1 VSICGEIENVKG
13 EIETLEDLLKN
24 EPKDGWNACSNI
36 AMMVKDSIKSAKK
49 RLKELEAVK

>member
-1 VSICGEIENVKG
+1 MSICGEIENVKG

-36 AMMVKDSIKSAKK
+36 SMMVKDSIKSAKK

>member
-13 EIETLEDLLKN
+13 EIDTLEDLLKN

-36 AMMVKDSIKSAKK
+36 SMMVKDSIKSAKK

>member
-1 VSICGEIENVKG
+1 MSICGEIENVKG

-49 RLKELEAVK
+49 RLKELEAVR

>member
-13 EIETLEDLLKN
+13 EIDTLEDLLKN

-36 AMMVKDSIKSAKK
+36 AMMVKDSIRSAKK

>member
-1 VSICGEIENVKG
+1 MSICGEIENVKG

-36 AMMVKDSIKSAKK
+36 SMMVRDSIKSAKK
-49 RLKELEAVK
+49 RLKELEAAQ

>member
-1 VSICGEIENVKG
+1 MSICGEIENVKG

-36 AMMVKDSIKSAKK
+36 ALMVKDSIRSANK
-49 RLKELEAVK
+49 RLKELEAVQ

>member
-1 VSICGEIENVKG
+1 MSICGEIENVKG

-36 AMMVKDSIKSAKK
+36 SMMVRDSIKSANK
-49 RLKELEAVK
+49 RLKELEAAQ